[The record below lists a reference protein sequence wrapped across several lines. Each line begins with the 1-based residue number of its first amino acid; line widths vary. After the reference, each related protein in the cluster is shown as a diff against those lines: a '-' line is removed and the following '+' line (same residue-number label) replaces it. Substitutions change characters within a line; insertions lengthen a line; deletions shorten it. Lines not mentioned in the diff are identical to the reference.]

1 MKKLT
6 VMLLS
11 FAMLLSLAACGGQ
24 PSGTQNGSQNGS
36 SGAAAN
42 ETIKIG
48 VLEDLSGDFAL
59 VGNQKLHAAQVAVE
73 EINKAGGVLGR
84 QLEIIAPDAQ
94 SDTDRTVEM
103 ARKLILEDQVAVVMG
118 PYTSA
123 AREAIR
129 PLFEDNGALLFY
141 NNQYEG
147 GVASHNVF
155 CTGAVPEQQV
165 LPLVE
170 YLAGEGAKT
179 YYILTADYNFGWIC
193 ADWFKTACDQY
204 DSEIVGEEF
213 VPLSVGQFAS
223 SISKIQ
229 LADPDVLIAMPVGNT
244 QTAFYE
250 QWNAT
255 QQGDTPMCSTGALV
269 QTYEHKRFAAPALNN
284 MYVTTNYLEEID
296 SEASNAFKDAWH
308 AMFPDEPYIGE
319 EAEAEYVG
327 VHLWAKAVE
336 QAGTTE
342 VEAVISALETGISI
356 EAPSGTVTV
365 DPATHHCI
373 RDIYLVHC
381 DEQHKVSEIRSWKA
395 VAPDWLSKAKG
406 IDLTKSS
413 PNEQYTP
420 ID

>member
-1 MKKLT
+1 MKKALT
-6 VMLLS
+6 LVV
-11 FAMLLSLAACGGQ
+11 AMCMILSLAACGGGK
-24 PSGTQNGSQNGS
+24 PKETSDPK
-36 SGAAAN
+36 AP

-59 VGNQKLHAAQVAVE
+59 VGTQKLHAAQLAVAQ
-73 EINKAGGVLGR
+73 INANGGVLGK

-94 SDTDRTVEM
+94 SNTDRTVEM
-103 ARKLILEDQVAVVMG
+103 AKKLILEDKVSVVMG

-129 PLFEDNGALLFY
+129 PLFEENGALLFY

-165 LPLVE
+165 MPLVE
-170 YLAGEGAKT
+170 YLSGEGAKT

-193 ADWFKTACDQY
+193 ADWFKKACDQY
-204 DSEIVGEEF
+204 GAKVIGEEYA
-213 VPLSVGQFAS
+213 PLSVGQFAS

-229 LADPDVLIAMPVGNT
+229 LADPDMLIAMPVGNT

-250 QWNAT
+250 QWNST
-255 QQGDTPMCSTGALV
+255 QSGSTPMCSTGALT
-269 QTYEHKRFAAPALNN
+269 QTYEHKRFAPPAMND
-284 MYVTTNYLEEID
+284 MYVTTNYVEEID
-296 SEASNAFKDAWH
+296 SPASNAFKKAWRE
-308 AMFPDEPYIGE
+308 MFPDEPYIGE

-327 VHLWAKAVE
+327 ILLWAKAVE
-336 QAGTTE
+336 LAKTTE
-342 VEAVISALETGISI
+342 VEAVIKALETGISVD
-356 EAPSGTVTV
+356 APSGTVTI
-365 DPATHHCI
+365 DPATHHTI

-381 DEQHKVSEIRSWKA
+381 DEQHKVTEVKSWKA
-395 VAPDWLSKAKG
+395 VAPDWLSKEKG